1 MDVLRHARR
10 WAAAV
15 LCSAAG
21 AVLVLAIL
29 SLPEG
34 KVGLAGEVAAR
45 LERSGVESPVTAV
58 LLNFRAYD
66 TLLELGVLWLA
77 LLGVW
82 SAGAP
87 TPPPPSPPA
96 GPVVSALVR
105 QLVPV
110 MVLVAAYLLW
120 VGASAPGGAFQ
131 AGAILAG
138 SGVLLLLSGM
148 PFPRAA
154 RALPPDPLVVLG
166 FALFLGVGVALA
178 LAGGRFLE
186 LPPERAGGLIL
197 LVEVAATISIATVL
211 VALFAGRPSTEPPA
225 AGSGSPRRSP

>member
-1 MDVLRHARR
+1 MDARRHAR
-10 WAAAV
+10 WWTAAV

-21 AVLVLAIL
+21 TVLALAIL

-34 KVGLAGEVAAR
+34 RIGLAGEVRAR

-66 TLLELGVLWLA
+66 TLLELSVLWLA

-87 TPPPPSPPA
+87 APPPATPPA
-96 GPVVSALVR
+96 GPVLSALVR

-120 VGASAPGGAFQ
+120 VGAGAPGGAFQ
-131 AGAILAG
+131 AGGILAG

-148 PFPRAA
+148 PFPWAA
-154 RALPPDPLVVLG
+154 RAVPVGPFVVLG
-166 FALFLGVGVALA
+166 FALFLGAGVTLA

-186 LPPERAGGLIL
+186 LPPEQAGGLIL
-197 LVEVAATISIATVL
+197 LVEVAATVSIATIL
-211 VALFAGRPSTEPPA
+211 GALFAGRPSKEPPA
-225 AGSGSPRRSP
+225 AGCESAGRRP